1 MREGEEHQRQL
12 LTIAVDASVSAF
24 TPYDVQDGAPAV
36 PIELALAAA
45 GKVLLAA
52 TEAGNWHVQC
62 LAGMGGTHFRL
73 QRLLGSVPLR
83 KDTVKPVLA
92 RVSSIS
98 APRHLRSCTCCASL
112 SATAGW
118 GLEGAGATRVMSPHS
133 AHNPAVQ
140 QCRARAT
147 GWEPWPCRQPP

>member
-1 MREGEEHQRQL
+1 MKDGEEQQRQL

-24 TPYDVQDGAPAV
+24 TPYDVQGDGPSV

-52 TEAGNWHVQC
+52 AEAGNWHVQC

-83 KDTVKPVLA
+83 EDTVKPVLA
-92 RVSSIS
+92 RVRSIS
-98 APRHLRSCTCCASL
+98 APRLPSHPAQSPPSLHSLEVASANWSDESL
-112 SATAGW
+112 AA
-118 GLEGAGATRVMSPHS
+118 
-133 AHNPAVQ
+133 
-140 QCRARAT
+140 
-147 GWEPWPCRQPP
+147 